1 MELGRLSPQDKSEAK
16 LSPTEPSA
24 GDKNSPDVELD
35 ALSET
40 ERAELSEEWGRDQE
54 TALIAATRWLL
65 SRSGASHS
73 EASVREL
80 PENRGELFSPQS
92 AVSALVNAGFTSN
105 FGKLPLDKLTNA
117 HCPAIAF
124 RQDGAAVIVEAVTD
138 DGGLSLVEFGD
149 GDAARSE
156 IAAQDKSDAITP
168 YVILAIK
175 NSDDTARRSSD
186 WFWAAFK
193 NSRSIYAQVI
203 LATLLSNI
211 LGVTSALFIM
221 VVYDRIVPNNATES
235 LVALT
240 LGVLIALG
248 FDFSLKTLKGQFI
261 DRAGQRADRKM
272 SRQIFDK
279 IMSSRLD
286 RRTHKAGAMASIVRE
301 FETLK
306 DFFTSATLVAV
317 VDLPFIVIFLWV
329 ISKISGPLTIIPA
342 AAVPIVV
349 FGALLVQP
357 FLSRVTETAMKS
369 GMSKQGVLVEALN
382 GLETIQAT
390 GSGGLMRKR
399 FENATDTQS
408 EMGLKSRM
416 LTQLAINMAASTQQL
431 VQVLTVFYGVFLISD
446 GTITM
451 GAMIAAMILG
461 GRAISPLGQ
470 VASAL
475 SRLNAAR
482 EAYKNIS
489 KIMNADAENEGDI
502 EAPRLSRPVIKG
514 QIELQG
520 VTYQIPSSG
529 KVILKDISL
538 KIPAGQK
545 VAVVGR
551 MGSGKS
557 TLLRVMSGLILPSTG
572 SVLFDGVDLRQID
585 KADVRKNIGVMLQD
599 SWLFSGSIKEN
610 IQMGFYEYDDAHILD
625 VAKISGVDDF
635 VSQTA
640 EGYDLDVRERGE
652 ALSGGQRQSINLARA
667 LLNNP
672 NTLLMDEPT
681 SSMDTGTEA
690 AVVER
695 MRQWGRDKT
704 MVMVTHRN
712 KLLEIVD
719 RVLVVDRGT
728 IVADT
733 TPEQLKRQS
742 A

>member
-1 MELGRLSPQDKSEAK
+1 MKLGRLSPRGGADAVESEADTK
-16 LSPTEPSA
+16 VQSIMSPT
-24 GDKNSPDVELD
+24 DELE
-35 ALSET
+35 ALNDNDTS
-40 ERAELSEEWGRDQE
+40 ELSHEWARE
-54 TALIAATRWLL
+54 HEAALIFATRWLL
-65 SRSGASHS
+65 SRAGSNHS
-73 EASVREL
+73 EASVRDL
-80 PENRGELFSPQS
+80 PDNRGEPFNPNSC
-92 AVSALVNAGFTSN
+92 VSALVNAGFTAS
-105 FGKLPLDKLTNA
+105 FGKLPLSKLKNS
-117 HCPAIAF
+117 HCPTIGF
-124 RQDGAAVIVEAVTD
+124 KPDGTAVIVETVSDAGSLSLIEFD
-138 DGGLSLVEFGD
+138 DGK
-149 GDAARSE
+149 ATRSE
-156 IAAQDKSDAITP
+156 VEPSDMLCAITP
-168 YVILAIK
+168 YFVLAIK
-175 NSDDTARRSSD
+175 NSEDTARRSSD

-193 NSRSIYAQVI
+193 NSRSSYAQVI

-221 VVYDRIVPNNATES
+221 VVYDRIVPNNAKES

-240 LGVLIALG
+240 IGVLIALV
-248 FDFSLKTLKGQFI
+248 FDFTLKTLKGQFI
-261 DRAGQRADRKM
+261 DRAGQRADQKM

-306 DFFTSATLVAV
+306 EFFTSATLVAV
-317 VDLPFIVIFLWV
+317 VDLPFILIFLWV

-342 AAVPIVV
+342 AAVPVV
-349 FGALLVQP
+349 ILGALLVQP
-357 FLSRVTETAMKS
+357 FLSRVTETAVKS

-399 FENATDTQS
+399 FETATDTQS

-489 KIMNADAENEGDI
+489 KIMNADGDGDASI
-502 EAPRLSRPVIKG
+502 EAPRLSRPVIQG

-520 VTYQIPSSG
+520 VTYQIPGSG

-545 VAVVGR
+545 VAIVGR

-557 TLLRVMSGLILPSTG
+557 TLLRVMSGLIAPTAG
-572 SVLFDGVDLRQID
+572 SVMLDGVDLRQID
-585 KADVRKNIGVMLQD
+585 KADVRNNVGVMLQD

-652 ALSGGQRQSINLARA
+652 ALSGGQRQSINMARS

-681 SSMDTGTEA
+681 SSMDTGTET

-695 MRQWGRDKT
+695 LRQWGLGKT
-704 MVMVTHRN
+704 VVMVTHRN

-728 IVADT
+728 IIADT